1 MALVD
6 APWNPTGVPL
16 ALAAEIL
23 QIYPQR
29 EAALLSVNLE
39 EKLKAK
45 PYRFRGADLSNIV
58 RNVDAAGWG
67 WRRDGA
73 RASGCL
79 DGGRRRRTVIH
90 CQLTLRQRDSY
101 PHHLQATNRR
111 PMTET
116 LG

>member
-1 MALVD
+1 MMALVD

-45 PYRFRGADLSNIV
+45 PYRFRGGRFNDI
-58 RNVDAAGWG
+58 G
-67 WRRDGA
+67 
-73 RASGCL
+73 
-79 DGGRRRRTVIH
+79 GGRFIEHRQKCRCCRLGLAPGRRK
-90 CQLTLRQRDSY
+90 
-101 PHHLQATNRR
+101 
-111 PMTET
+111 
-116 LG
+116 G

>member
-1 MALVD
+1 MMALVD

-45 PYRFRGADLSNIV
+45 PYRFRGADL
-58 RNVDAAGWG
+58 
-67 WRRDGA
+67 
-73 RASGCL
+73 
-79 DGGRRRRTVIH
+79 T
-90 CQLTLRQRDSY
+90 T
-101 PHHLQATNRR
+101 
-111 PMTET
+111 
-116 LG
+116 